1 MSTAEASPS
10 DLIASACARYS
21 TTIHDLMGPL
31 RTKWLT
37 KARREIAFALYEQGM
52 GLKDIGRLLG
62 RDHSTI
68 FALLGLRKPKP
79 AKRQAR
85 RRA

>member
-10 DLIASACARYS
+10 DLIASACTRYS

-79 AKRQAR
+79 KKAKR
-85 RRA
+85 RA